1 MASLYLAEFGGLVK
15 DKLAIPST
23 PPLVEQK
30 LTIGAET
37 DSAVFNPETT
47 VIRVHVDA
55 ICSIAF
61 GAAPTAS
68 TSTMRLAANQTEY
81 FGVRSGD
88 KLSVI
93 TNT

>member
-15 DKLAIPST
+15 DKLAIPQT
-23 PPLVEQK
+23 PPLAEQK

-37 DSAVFNPETT
+37 DSVAFNPDTT

-61 GAAPTAS
+61 GASPTAAV
-68 TSTMRLAANQTEY
+68 TNMRLAANQTEY